1 MMPVR
6 RKKISIFQF
15 RTLPTGVQIRAWVM
29 ADWLHTGVIDGNKAI
44 WTYQTLPLD
53 KAGRTGAEVT
63 LPKQESGEKNC
74 GSYEAHNQ
82 RASSN
87 ALSLGLPLGH
97 RR

>member
-6 RKKISIFQF
+6 RQKNINFQF

-44 WTYQTLPLD
+44 WTYQTPPLD

-63 LPKQESGEKNC
+63 LPKQESGEKAMKRTI
-74 GSYEAHNQ
+74 SALRQ
-82 RASSN
+82 K
-87 ALSLGLPLGH
+87 ALSLGLP
-97 RR
+97 